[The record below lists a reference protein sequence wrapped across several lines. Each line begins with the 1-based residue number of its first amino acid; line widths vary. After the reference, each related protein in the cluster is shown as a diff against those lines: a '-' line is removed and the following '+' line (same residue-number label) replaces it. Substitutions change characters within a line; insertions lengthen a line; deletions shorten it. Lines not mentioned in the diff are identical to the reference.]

1 MTQEQILKCA
11 IVANV
16 LSREESIS
24 WGVDCG
30 IDFNENIKIALRYLT
45 LLQLQTCGLEKPMS
59 CEIDEFIKFL
69 KNDRIFK
76 CTVEAICESYQSL
89 SCVMTITPV
98 ISTSEGCTTNNMT
111 VQRLQ

>member
-1 MTQEQILKCA
+1 MTQEEILKCA

-30 IDFNENIKIALRYLT
+30 IDFDANINIALRYLS
-45 LLQLQTCGLEKPMS
+45 LLQLQDCGLTKPLT

-69 KNDRIFK
+69 KNDKIFK
-76 CTVEAICESYQSL
+76 CTVDVICDSYQSL